1 MWGEVQPI
9 VGDPIPRQVGLGYIR
24 KVTEKVKVAC
34 FKSVPP
40 WSLLQFLTPGLLS
53 FYRMDYDL

>member
-1 MWGEVQPI
+1 MGSAVS
-9 VGDPIPRQVGLGYIR
+9 GQVGLGYIR